1 MEVERSE
8 NMTKQFKMERKTFI
22 KMKFIYNA
30 IQDGWTVKK
39 RDENFVFQKKHEGKQ
54 QIFEPEYLESFIETN
69 MKL

>member
-8 NMTKQFKMERKTFI
+8 NTTKHFKMERKTFI

-39 RDENFVFQKKHEGKQ
+39 RDENFIFQKKHEGKQ